1 MRARLERLL
10 EITTLTV
17 AVVVLVVVVVPP
29 ARSQPLSVH
38 VRQAN
43 LYGGTLAQVRVYT
56 TIRGPGTATIQVEP
70 LDTRLGNWATE
81 GPATTA
87 RVRLHRGR
95 NRIHETLSVQMLE
108 SRFCAWRIPRPEC
121 PYLTSFLHPYLRVP
135 VPFDRVVVTVAKA
148 GIRPR
153 DRIASVHQLNGAA
166 AASTAPRPT
175 PKEQA
180 FDAR

>member
-1 MRARLERLL
+1 VRDYWSSRVPVV
-10 EITTLTV
+10 IVWV
-17 AVVVLVVVVVPP
+17 AFLIGVALGWYLATP
-29 ARSQPLSVH
+29 ADAAPLSVH

-56 TIRGPGTATIQVEP
+56 TLKGPGIARIQVEP

-87 RVRLHRGR
+87 HVRLHEGR
-95 NRIHETLSVQMLE
+95 NRIHKTLSVQMLQ

-121 PYLTSFLHPYLRVP
+121 PRLTSVLHPYLQVP
-135 VPFDRVVVTVAKA
+135 VPFGRVVVTVTKA

-153 DRIASVHQLNGAA
+153 DPIVKSVD
-166 AASTAPRPT
+166 SP
-175 PKEQA
+175 
-180 FDAR
+180 